1 MLILTILMK
10 IILFPIYLVVCFAK
24 TWMDLLAK
32 IGCVLLGIFYLLMLC
47 IIIMLI
53 CRHSW
58 VQLGI
63 AIGFSFVGFLES
75 MSLVAA
81 GTLLEA
87 IGDKIGELI
96 AG

>member
-10 IILFPIYLVVCFAK
+10 LILFPIYLVVCFAK
-24 TWMDLLAK
+24 TWVDLLAK

-63 AIGFSFVGFLES
+63 AIGFSFVGFLAS

-81 GTLLEA
+81 GTLLEVV
-87 IGDKIGELI
+87 GDKIGELI